1 MPTVRLI
8 TALTVVLTLIV
19 ALLAPLPAVAQDSVT
34 IQSLTIAVWPEFD
47 QPTALVFYRGS
58 VAEGTAVPV
67 RLRFALPSGAA
78 IHAVAYRLPDG
89 QLVNA
94 PFSMGADA
102 LTMTSPNGTFHVEF
116 YDPALMREG
125 DERRY
130 TLEWRSEYDVG
141 NLIWEVQQPAEA
153 GNLSIT
159 PGEST
164 LTLDAYGLPLYR
176 IVAGPVLAG
185 EVAHLEV
192 RYTRPTTALTADL
205 LQVGTQTTASPQG
218 LSNTLFL
225 ILVGVI
231 VAALAGVAGYFYAG
245 RRQPAR
251 LPPSSAEAAPLPLE
265 TPLSPRELEV
275 LKLIAEGLGNREIGM
290 RLGIS
295 PKTVARHRE
304 NLMAKLDLHSRT
316 ELVKYAI
323 RIGLIDV
330 GKEQPQP

>member
-1 MPTVRLI
+1 MPTVRPINMLVGALI
-8 TALTVVLTLIV
+8 LIA
-19 ALLAPLPAVAQDSVT
+19 ALLVPVSAAAQDGVT
-34 IQSLTIAVWPEFD
+34 IQTLTIAIWPEFD
-47 QPTALVFYRGS
+47 QPTALVFYMGS
-58 VAEGTAVPV
+58 VAEGISLPV

-89 QLVNA
+89 QLANA
-94 PFSMGADA
+94 PFSVGADA

-125 DERRY
+125 DERHY

-153 GNLSIT
+153 SNLSIT

-164 LTLDAYGLPLYR
+164 LTVDSYGLPLYR

-185 EVAHLEV
+185 EAVHLEV
-192 RYTRPTTALTADL
+192 RYTRPTSALTADL
-205 LQVGTQTTASPQG
+205 LQAGTQTATAPQG
-218 LSNTLFL
+218 LSNTIFL

-231 VAALAGVAGYFYAG
+231 AAALAGIAGYFYAG
-245 RRQPAR
+245 RRQLTKPV
-251 LPPSSAEAAPLPLE
+251 PSTAEVASPSIE
-265 TPLSPRELEV
+265 TPLSSRELEV
-275 LKLIAEGLGNREIGM
+275 LKLIAEGLGNREIGL

-330 GKEQPQP
+330 EKEQPQQ